1 MASTSEVRIGCLPN
15 RKQGHK
21 QPPKASPSSQQGH
34 LPSSQQCHNPSSQQ
48 GHLQPMCCRAGR
60 TGKKSIGSQTR
71 RPEGICSSSS
81 SSHQASSS
89 SNPARQ
95 AEARPPHN
103 PFSTGWKNKLAR
115 FIHSYESGQW
125 AICDKW
131 AKTYQEEVQEHYNTF
146 GQPPQTGKPVWIQKT
161 SWLMEAYLKGN
172 WNRC

>member
-1 MASTSEVRIGCLPN
+1 MQQQQQPSE
-15 RKQGHK
+15 
-21 QPPKASPSSQQGH
+21 
-34 LPSSQQCHNPSSQQ
+34 
-48 GHLQPMCCRAGR
+48 
-60 TGKKSIGSQTR
+60 
-71 RPEGICSSSS
+71 
-81 SSHQASSS
+81 ASSS

-172 WNRC
+172 WNRCSSLIEWHPGQNLFAGPLCCRPWVASVMHFTAKVHQRATPQGAHSQPCPRRWHP